1 MAVSRIK
8 SDGQPIRTQTINMQ
22 ASTTRMSK
30 MYFVRRCNLT
40 IVEYMIY
47 CSMLCMASRLR
58 SQQTTEL
65 SDNQAVFDINVGSLD
80 KLLQNKCLHANKKT
94 DLIVTRNDGTLLKFC
109 DVCKCLN
116 LDPLHAQALPIVVL
130 FMSKSK
136 HCAQIVQAYCSTVEA
151 NDMESL
157 LAMLDIQGEQSQI
170 VQKQCE
176 AKCNNMSDWLQLLK
190 FLRISAP
197 NTAALVF
204 AESNPTVQRMQKA
217 LAEANFYAT
226 ADKKLTQTQVA
237 LWALLY
243 TSLRCTPAGK
253 MLEKLHADVTEQG
266 PDSELKC
273 LRTLGM
279 FKDNVDDENAYAKTL
294 VVVMCCFTVAE
305 GFERSVASVLRQTK
319 KDQEESK
326 LQGTALRSTRPLLRT
341 YAENAIQ
348 QRHLI
353 ISQRSWEEWRDEIL
367 FSVTTSKYLQK
378 LLYFICAQPVQADI
392 ESYQMWYNEKLLARA
407 AEVKINTID
416 LQAILAVIDSLRL
429 YTSNIKHLIDFRAK
443 CLHGINA
450 KMRQELHLTQVLQ
463 LYIACFQHES
473 VWEQCW
479 KHILPVM
486 NHTIS
491 VACKEFRAKYPYEV
505 TEVVQNLGRCMLQ
518 E

>member
-1 MAVSRIK
+1 
-8 SDGQPIRTQTINMQ
+8 
-22 ASTTRMSK
+22 
-30 MYFVRRCNLT
+30 
-40 IVEYMIY
+40 
-47 CSMLCMASRLR
+47 MASRLQA
-58 SQQTTEL
+58 QQSNEL
-65 SDNQAVFDINVGSLD
+65 ADTQSVFDINVGSLD
-80 KLLQNKCLHANKKT
+80 KLMQNQRLHTKT
-94 DLIVTRNDGTLLKFC
+94 KSDLIVTRNDGTLLKFC

-116 LDPLHAQALPIVVL
+116 LDPLHAQALPIVIL

-136 HCAQIVQAYCSTVEA
+136 HCAQIVQTYCNTVQA
-151 NDMESL
+151 SDMQSL
-157 LAMLDIQGEQSQI
+157 LSMLDIHDEQVQT

-176 AKCNNMSDWLQLLK
+176 AKCNNMSDWIQLLQ

-197 NTAALVF
+197 STSALVF
-204 AESNPTVQRMQKA
+204 AESNQIVQRMQRA
-217 LAEANFYAT
+217 LAESNFHAT
-226 ADKKLTQTQVA
+226 AEKKMPQAQVA

-279 FKDNVDDENAYAKTL
+279 FKDTVDDENAYAKTL
-294 VVVMCCFTVAE
+294 VIVMCCFTVAD
-305 GFERSVASVLRQTK
+305 GFQRSVASVLRQSK
-319 KDQEESK
+319 MDQENSK
-326 LQGTALRSTRPLLRT
+326 LQATGSRSTRPLLKA
-341 YAENAIQ
+341 YAESAIQ
-348 QRHLI
+348 QRHLFL
-353 ISQRSWEEWRDEIL
+353 SERSWQVWRDAIL
-367 FSVTTSKYLQK
+367 FPVTTSSYLQK
-378 LLYFICAQPVQADI
+378 LLYFICAQKEQADV
-392 ESYQMWYNEKLLARA
+392 EAYRMWYNDKLLARA
-407 AEVKINTID
+407 REVKIDTLD
-416 LQAILAVIDSLRL
+416 LHALLSVIDSLRL

-443 CLHGINA
+443 CLQGVNA

-491 VACKEFRAKYPYEV
+491 AACKEFRAKYPYEV